1 MMDILSDVRLNLRVN
16 NTALDI
22 EIQDLIDAA
31 KADLALSGIHPNKIV
46 DTDPLIK
53 RAIIVYCKAHFGW
66 NNPDADRLQRSY
78 EMLKE
83 HLALA
88 GDYQTAVDEE

>member
-1 MMDILSDVRLNLRVN
+1 MPLLDAVKKRLRISSSAFDDEV
-16 NTALDI
+16 
-22 EIQDLIDAA
+22 QDLIDAA
-31 KADLALSGIHPNKIV
+31 KADLVLSGVEETKII

-53 RAIIVYCKAHFGW
+53 RAVVVYCKAHFGW